1 MTICILGRQPRLG
14 MAELEALFGADSLQ
28 PLGSSAALIEV
39 DAESITHAKL
49 GGAIKV
55 AKLVTTLHTTNWREI
70 AAHLQEQLPA
80 HLEYLPE
87 GKLTLGLS
95 AYGLHVRPKDLERTA
110 LELKKLIKQSGRPVR
125 IVPNKEIALNSAQ
138 VLHNNLTETLGIE
151 LMFVAHAG
159 RTYIAQTVSVQD
171 VESYSKRDFGRPKRD
186 AFVGMLPPKLAQM
199 MINLAQPPKG
209 ATILDPFCGTGV
221 VLMEAVLHGYAVEGS
236 DLSQKMIDYS
246 RANLQW
252 LSEAY
257 HITPEIRELVQGDAT
272 DHTWRKPIDA
282 VVCET
287 YLGQPL
293 SGLPS
298 RQKLDEI
305 VRNCNAITR
314 KFLINLHHQLAKDAR
329 CTIAVPA
336 WRVGGKFIHLPVI
349 DDLKKIGYNRVSF
362 SCADTS
368 DLIYHRPD
376 QIVARELLVLTVQ

>member
-28 PLGSSAALIEV
+28 PLGTSAALVEV
-39 DAESITHAKL
+39 DAESIAHAQLGCTIKIAKL
-49 GGAIKV
+49 S
-55 AKLVTTLHTTNWREI
+55 TTLHTTNWRQI
-70 AAHLQEQLPA
+70 ATYLQEHFPA
-80 HLEYLPE
+80 HLAHLPE
-87 GKLTLGLS
+87 GKITLGLS
-95 AYGLHVRPKDLERTA
+95 AYGLRVRPKDLERTA
-110 LELKKLIKQSGRPVR
+110 LELKKVTKQSGRPARV
-125 IVPNKEIALNSAQ
+125 VPNKEITLNSAQ
-138 VLHNNLTETLGIE
+138 VLHNNLTDTLGIE
-151 LMFVAHAG
+151 FVLVAHAG

-171 VESYSKRDFGRPKRD
+171 VESYSKRDFSRPKRD

-221 VLMEAVLHGYAVEGS
+221 VLMEAALHGYAIEGS
-236 DLSQKMIDYS
+236 DLNQKMIDYS
-246 RANLQW
+246 RDNLKW
-252 LSEAY
+252 LGEAY
-257 HITPEIRELVQGDAT
+257 HFTPEIRELSQADAT

-305 VRNCNAITR
+305 VRNCDTITR
-314 KFLINLHHQLAKDAR
+314 KFLINLHHQLAENAR

-336 WRVGGKFIHLPVI
+336 WRVGNKFIHLPVI

-362 SCADTS
+362 SCADES